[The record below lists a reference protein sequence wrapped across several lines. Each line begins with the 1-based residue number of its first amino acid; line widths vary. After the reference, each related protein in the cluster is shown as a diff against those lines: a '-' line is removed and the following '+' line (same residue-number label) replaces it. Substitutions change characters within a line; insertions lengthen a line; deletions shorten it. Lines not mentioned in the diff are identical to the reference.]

1 MAQLF
6 SASINVSKIDKSKLV
21 KGDKGQYLNITISI
35 NDEEDAYGNIAGIY
49 ESQSKDERDAKSP
62 RNYLGNAK
70 LVWSSDS
77 PSTAQASKPQA
88 KAATPSAPTVEEEAE
103 DLPF

>member
-6 SASINVSKIDKSKLV
+6 SASINVSKIDKSKLI
-21 KGDKGQYLNITISI
+21 KGDKGQYLNITIAI

-49 ESQSKDERDAKSP
+49 ESQSKEEREAKTP

-70 LVWSSDS
+70 LVFDS
-77 PSTAQASKPQA
+77 NNGSQSKSAPSKPEQ
-88 KAATPSAPTVEEEAE
+88 KAQPKAELEEDQ